1 MTVRIRNTGMA
12 VCASIGAWY
21 LIVAALPFSSSA
33 VDVQL
38 KRDLDLFVSGMD
50 LIQRNYYREVKESE
64 LAYGALKGMCSG
76 LDPHSQ
82 FMDEE
87 IYKEMK
93 VETEGAFGGLGI
105 EITVKD
111 QFLTVVSPIEDTPAF
126 KAGLRAGD
134 RIIEIEGEATK
145 NLSLVEAVRK
155 LRGPVGT
162 VVRITVMRAGTGELL
177 HFSMKRANIQIQSI
191 KDAQIVKD
199 GIGYVRMTQFQE
211 HTGRDIEKALREFK
225 KKGMRALILD
235 LRNNPGGLLQVAIEI
250 ADKFIGDGK
259 LLVYTKGR
267 IKTQNIEFKA
277 PSKAEFS
284 DYPLVILVNKGSAS
298 GSEIVAG
305 AVQDWKR
312 GIILGSTTFGKGS
325 VQSVLP
331 LPDGS
336 ALRLT
341 TAKYFTPK
349 GRCIHK
355 IGIDPDVVVEMT
367 DEEEIQLL
375 VKRRLEKMISDNP
388 KGSGVEEERE
398 ELKKLADVTDV
409 QMERAVDLLQGLL
422 AYKTPSA
429 GAASDKLHA
438 KKEPAGKPAN
448 PKSPA
453 QRPAGRQI
461 PNPK

>member
-12 VCASIGAWY
+12 VCAGVGAWY
-21 LIVAALPFSSSA
+21 LIVAALPFPSSA

-38 KRDLDLFVSGMD
+38 KKDLDIFVSGMD
-50 LIQRNYYREVKESE
+50 LIQRNYYRGVKESE

-105 EITVKD
+105 EITIKD
-111 QFLTVVSPIEDTPAF
+111 RFLTVVSPIEDTPAF

-191 KDAQIVKD
+191 KDAQIVRD
-199 GIGYVRMTQFQE
+199 GVGYVRMTQFQE
-211 HTGRDIEKALREFK
+211 HTGRDLEKALRELK

-235 LRNNPGGLLQVAIEI
+235 LRNNPGGLLQVAIEV

-267 IKTQNIEFKA
+267 IKGQNIEFKA
-277 PSKAEFS
+277 PSKTEFA
-284 DYPLVILVNKGSAS
+284 DCPLVILVNKGSAS

-355 IGIDPDVVVEMT
+355 VGIDPDVVVEMT
-367 DEEEIQLL
+367 DEQEIKLI

-388 KGSGVEEERE
+388 KSNDMESEKE
-398 ELKKLADVTDV
+398 ELEKLSGVTDV
-409 QMERAVDLLQGLL
+409 PMGRAVDLLQGLL
-422 AYKTPSA
+422 AYGAPPHAADKVYAKKTPP
-429 GAASDKLHA
+429 GKL
-438 KKEPAGKPAN
+438 
-448 PKSPA
+448 
-453 QRPAGRQI
+453 
-461 PNPK
+461 

>member
-1 MTVRIRNTGMA
+1 MRIRNTGVA
-12 VCASIGAWY
+12 VCAGVGVWY
-21 LIVAALPFSSSA
+21 LIAAALPFPSPA
-33 VDVQL
+33 VDARFR
-38 KRDLDLFVSGMD
+38 KDLDLFVSGMD

-82 FMDEE
+82 FMEEE

-105 EITVKD
+105 EITIKD

-145 NLSLVEAVRK
+145 DLSLIEAVRK
-155 LRGPVGT
+155 LRGPIGT
-162 VVRITVMRAGTGELL
+162 AVRITVMRAGSGELL
-177 HFSMKRANIQIQSI
+177 HFSMTRANIQMQSI
-191 KDAQIVKD
+191 KDAQIVRD

-211 HTGRDIEKALREFK
+211 HTGRDLEKALRELK

-250 ADKFIGDGK
+250 ADKFIGGEK

-267 IKTQNIEFKA
+267 LKTQNIEFKA
-277 PSKAEFS
+277 PGKAEFA

-305 AVQDWKR
+305 AVQDWGR
-312 GIILGSTTFGKGS
+312 GIILGGTTFGKGS

-355 IGIDPDVVVEMT
+355 VGIDPDVVVEMT

-388 KGSGVEEERE
+388 KAGDMEAEKE
-398 ELKKLADVTDV
+398 ELDKLSGVTDV
-409 QMERAVDLLQGLL
+409 PMERAVDLLQGLL
-422 AYKTPSA
+422 AYVTPSRAADKVYAKKTPP
-429 GAASDKLHA
+429 GKL
-438 KKEPAGKPAN
+438 
-448 PKSPA
+448 
-453 QRPAGRQI
+453 
-461 PNPK
+461 

>member
-1 MTVRIRNTGMA
+1 MGMA
-12 VCASIGAWY
+12 VCAGIGAWY
-21 LIVAALPFSSSA
+21 LIAAALPFPIPA
-33 VDVQL
+33 VDIQF
-38 KRDLDLFVSGMD
+38 KKDLDLFVSSMD
-50 LIQRNYYREVKESE
+50 IIQRNYYREVKESE
-64 LAYGALKGMCSG
+64 LAYGALRGMCSG

-105 EITVKD
+105 EITVRD

-145 NLSLVEAVRK
+145 DLSLVEAVRK

-177 HFSMKRANIQIQSI
+177 PFSITRANIQIQSI

-211 HTGRDIEKALREFK
+211 HTGRDIEKALRELK

-235 LRNNPGGLLQVAIEI
+235 LRNNPGGLLQVAIEV
-250 ADKFIGDGK
+250 ADKFIGGGK

-305 AVQDWKR
+305 AVQDWGR

-349 GRCIHK
+349 GRCIQK
-355 IGIDPDVVVEMT
+355 VGIDPDIVVAMT

-375 VKRRLEKMISDNP
+375 VKRRLEKMISDDP
-388 KGSGVEEERE
+388 KGKDMEAERE
-398 ELKKLADVTDV
+398 ELKKLSDVADV

-422 AYKTPSA
+422 AYGTPSPRPVA
-429 GAASDKLHA
+429 NKMHA
-438 KKEPAGKPAN
+438 KKGPVSKP
-448 PKSPA
+448 
-453 QRPAGRQI
+453 
-461 PNPK
+461 

>member
-1 MTVRIRNTGMA
+1 MA

-21 LIVAALPFSSSA
+21 LIVAAFPFSSSA
-33 VDVQL
+33 VDEQL
-38 KRDLDLFVSGMD
+38 KKDLDLFVSGMD
-50 LIQRNYYREVKESE
+50 VVQRNYYREVKENK
-64 LAYGALKGMCSG
+64 LAYGALKGMCSA

-87 IYKEMK
+87 IYKDMK

-105 EITVKD
+105 EITIKD
-111 QFLTVVSPIEDTPAF
+111 QFLTVVTPIEDTPAF
-126 KAGLRAGD
+126 KVGLLAGD

-145 NLSLVEAVRK
+145 DLSLVEAVRK

-177 HFSMKRANIQIQSI
+177 PFSIKRAHIQIQSI
-191 KDAQIVKD
+191 KDVKIVKD
-199 GIGYVRMTQFQE
+199 GIGYVRLTQFQE
-211 HTGRDIEKALREFK
+211 HTGRDLEKALRELK

-250 ADKFIGDGK
+250 ADKFIGGEK

-267 IKTQNIEFKA
+267 LKTQNIEFKA
-277 PSKAEFS
+277 PGKAEFA

-305 AVQDWKR
+305 AAQDWKR
-312 GIILGSTTFGKGS
+312 GIIVGGTTFGKGS

-349 GRCIHK
+349 GRCIQK
-355 IGIDPDVVVEMT
+355 VGIDPDIVVEMT
-367 DEEEIQLL
+367 DEEEIKLI
-375 VKRRLEKMISDNP
+375 VKRRLEKMLKDNP
-388 KGSGVEEERE
+388 KGEDMEAERE
-398 ELKKLADVTDV
+398 ELEKLSSVIDAP
-409 QMERAVDLLQGLL
+409 MERAVDLLQGLL
-422 AYKTPSA
+422 AYRSPTPA
-429 GAASDKLHA
+429 
-438 KKEPAGKPAN
+438 AGKP
-448 PKSPA
+448 
-453 QRPAGRQI
+453 
-461 PNPK
+461 